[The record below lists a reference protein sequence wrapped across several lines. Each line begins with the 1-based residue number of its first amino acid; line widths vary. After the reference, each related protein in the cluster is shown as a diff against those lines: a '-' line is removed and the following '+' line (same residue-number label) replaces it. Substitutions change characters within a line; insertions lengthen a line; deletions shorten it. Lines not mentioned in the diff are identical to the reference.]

1 MKREYR
7 SVLVWIFTGA
17 LLIAGCESEKND
29 GMVEENIRIYSNAWD
44 EIANK
49 GNLLVFDSAFAPA
62 VVYDNVTTHLQ
73 GVDAVRKYFSEYVTG
88 FSNRDF
94 KVLEIYGQGDHVIK
108 RWSFTGTHTGDFAG
122 IKPTGKRITVE
133 GVTIARMVN
142 GKITEERDYADDLGL
157 MQKLG
162 VIPPM

>member
-1 MKREYR
+1 MKKILFAY
-7 SVLVWIFTGA
+7 LVCFFIPAFLLTG
-17 LLIAGCESEKND
+17 CSPQEKKD
-29 GMVEENIRIYSNAWD
+29 VVSENIRIYSDTWD

-49 GNLLVFDSAFAPA
+49 GNLQMFDSTFASTII
-62 VVYDNVTTHLQ
+62 YDNVATHLQ

-133 GVTIARMVN
+133 GVTIAKMLN
-142 GKITEERDYADDLGL
+142 GKIIEERDYADDLGL

-162 VIPPM
+162 VIPPL